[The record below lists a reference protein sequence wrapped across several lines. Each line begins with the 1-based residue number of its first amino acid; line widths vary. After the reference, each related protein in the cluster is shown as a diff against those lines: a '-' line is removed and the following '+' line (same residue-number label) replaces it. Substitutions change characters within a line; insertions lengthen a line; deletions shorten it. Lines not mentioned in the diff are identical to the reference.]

1 MGPWELNRRAPGHP
15 GGPRHHR
22 APIAPVPAAAAVP
35 SRPAGPAPGAPP
47 HPSPAVDIGGRAAAC
62 GSGPL
67 VAGHLR
73 RSRGDAPG
81 GPRRPVDLTTAPRRL
96 ESLRARVETPSS
108 VMRGLHSPVDAAPA
122 TFAEAFAT
130 NAAIAAAA
138 AAAVAAATAVPARIP
153 ARKADSRAGRAP
165 RPALPH
171 APRLVVPRPRA
182 HALHL
187 PRQRRRRWH
196 VHRERA
202 RRPWWPLLRLGR

>member
-1 MGPWELNRRAPGHP
+1 M
-15 GGPRHHR
+15 
-22 APIAPVPAAAAVP
+22 
-35 SRPAGPAPGAPP
+35 
-47 HPSPAVDIGGRAAAC
+47 
-62 GSGPL
+62 
-67 VAGHLR
+67 AGHLR

-96 ESLRARVETPSS
+96 ESLRARVETPSR
-108 VMRGLHSPVDAAPA
+108 VMRGRHSP
-122 TFAEAFAT
+122 
-130 NAAIAAAA
+130 AAAA
-138 AAAVAAATAVPARIP
+138 AATFAFAAFAYAAAAIAAVAAAAVPARIP

-187 PRQRRRRWH
+187 PRQRRRRQH

-202 RRPWWPLLRLGR
+202 RRPWWRLLRLGR